1 MKSQIGPHRTLSSPL
16 CFNSLLTFGLFRS
29 LVSFGPKQRS
39 LGEAAKTLETSNFRN
54 TIGGLKRLI
63 GRTYNDPE
71 VHEVEKKFHNAT
83 LVDVNGTV
91 GVQVSPQFCM
101 AYTAML
107 SRKTRSI
114 LRQYWRK
121 SVVSGICCRCPPPP
135 LIWIADWWHCR

>member
-1 MKSQIGPHRTLSSPL
+1 MNEVSNRATPYVEQADLRIPSV
-16 CFNSLLTFGLFRS
+16 LLTIGLLRS

-63 GRTYNDPE
+63 GRTFNDPE

-91 GVQVSPQFCM
+91 GVQVSQ
-101 AYTAML
+101 
-107 SRKTRSI
+107 
-114 LRQYWRK
+114 
-121 SVVSGICCRCPPPP
+121 
-135 LIWIADWWHCR
+135 